1 MAQLPM
7 YAGFV
12 NSPNTTLTS
21 GITDSAT
28 TIPVA
33 ELGVFPA
40 APGKATIGYGAT
52 AETIYY
58 GAKSAASGAGN
69 LTSVTREWNK
79 TGTYGAK
86 KAWDAGTQ
94 ISCQFTEYDGAA
106 FKANI
111 EDHETN
117 KAPLASPTFTGTPSL
132 PTGTTGV
139 TQAIGDNSTKLSTT
153 AYADRAAAAGFDVPI
168 GVEWTT
174 NATSPTLALVN
185 MMGTAITLSSAD
197 WARHP
202 IFGRIRRCNL
212 ANDGT
217 VTAYYGDAGFSYT
230 GSNGQVMVQFP
241 KMYYAAYSLTN
252 KYRWPLSYVP
262 LPGFKT
268 HPAWIVDGVEKD
280 FIYVSAFE
288 GSVYD
293 VTASAIEVNTIEVT
307 HVPTSN
313 GNLTITLDGNYAF
326 TVAVLSTDSI
336 EGVVDKVVAAGNKTD
351 YQGIVWT
358 VSKVDASHVRYTASA
373 AGLKTTV
380 LMPTAVGVTST
391 IVKTTPGAGGYVLND
406 AAGYDFTATTGDLL
420 CSVAGVKPA
429 SGWNNTGAT
438 MAAFRQLAHNRGA
451 GWELLDFNTVSAIQM
466 LFIIRNQ
473 TLNSQAIY
481 RGVVDITDDGLTN
494 MAINTGYTAGIGTN
508 GVDLGNASGECP
520 LVTHYKTAQ
529 AAKALSLFGI
539 ENFWGSLWKWVD
551 GVNIKADRNP
561 WIADHDFASDTF
573 AHPYVDTGFA
583 LAASNNYA
591 VSIAY
596 SSTIDYAFLP
606 LTVGG
611 ADNQY
616 LCDYYYQATDNHV
629 ARLGGYWDNAAL
641 AGAFNWGLHGAASS
655 VGRSIGGRLAFK

>member
-1 MAQLPM
+1 M

-12 NSPNTTLTS
+12 NSPITTLTA
-21 GITDSAT
+21 GITDSDT

-86 KAWDAGTQ
+86 KAWDSGTQ

-117 KAPLASPTFTGTPSL
+117 KAPLASPTFTGTPYL
-132 PTGTTGV
+132 PTGTIGI
-139 TQAIGDNSTKLSTT
+139 TQTIGDNSTKLSTT

-202 IFGRIRRCNL
+202 IFGRIKRVNL
-212 ANDGT
+212 SDAGVVNAT
-217 VTAYYGDAGFSYT
+217 YGDAGFSYT
-230 GSNGQVMVQFP
+230 GSNGQVMAQIP
-241 KMYYAAYSLTN
+241 KFWYKVYALTN
-252 KYRWPLSYVP
+252 KYRYVISP
-262 LPGFKT
+262 VYLPGFKV
-268 HPAWIVDGVEKD
+268 HPAFIVDTVEKE
-280 FIYVSAFE
+280 FIYVSAFA

-336 EGVVDKVVAAGNKTD
+336 EGVIDKIVAAGNKTS
-351 YQGIVWT
+351 YQGTVWT
-358 VSKVDASHVRYTASA
+358 VAKTDASHLTYTASS

-391 IVKTTPGAGGYVLND
+391 IVKTTAGAGGYVLND

-420 CSVAGVKPA
+420 CSVAGLKPA
-429 SGWNNTGAT
+429 SGWNNAGAT

-451 GWELLDFNTVSAIQM
+451 GWELLDFNTACAIEL

-481 RGVVDITDDGLTN
+481 RGVVDITDANAGTTFN
-494 MAINTGYTAGIGTN
+494 NAINTGYTAGIGTN
-508 GVDLGNASGECP
+508 GVDLGNASGECAS
-520 LVTHYKTAQ
+520 VVHYKTGE
-529 AAKALSLFGI
+529 AAKACSIFGI
-539 ENFWGSLWKWVD
+539 ENFWGNIWSWID
-551 GVNIKADRNP
+551 GLNIKADRNP
-561 WIADHDFASDTF
+561 WIADHGFAEDTF

-606 LTVGG
+606 MTVGG

-616 LCDYYYQATDNHV
+616 LCDYYYQATGNRS
-629 ARLGGYWDNAAL
+629 ALLGGDWYHGAY
-641 AGAFNWGLHGAASS
+641 AGAFSWALNGAASS
-655 VGRSIGGRLAFK
+655 VGRLGARLVFR